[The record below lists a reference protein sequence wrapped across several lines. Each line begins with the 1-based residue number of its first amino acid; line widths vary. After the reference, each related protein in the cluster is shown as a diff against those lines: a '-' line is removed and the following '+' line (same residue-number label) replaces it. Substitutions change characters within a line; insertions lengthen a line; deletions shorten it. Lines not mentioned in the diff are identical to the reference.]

1 MDNENKPSAA
11 ARRQF
16 LADTARM
23 ACGVGLLGL
32 GVGLYAKHAKALPPA
47 AIRPPGALPET
58 EFSAA
63 CIRCGLCVRDCPF
76 DILHLAKPEEPMST
90 GTPYFVARQL
100 PCEMCEDIPCVK
112 ACPTGALDHSLK
124 DINKSK
130 MGLAVLV
137 DHETCLNFL
146 GLRCDICYRVC
157 PVIDKAITLD
167 PQTNARTGK
176 HTLFIPVVHSDH
188 CTGCGKCEKACPTEV
203 ASIKVFPL
211 YMAKGQL
218 SSHYRLGWVEKEK
231 AGGSL
236 VAPDVEHRYNMPEGM
251 KYESGKGFRPALPPM
266 RPPGRGPPGSTSG
279 SAQGFPG
286 RQAVSATP
294 ATRPGAEAIAAKGW
308 LAAHKWLLLRRS
320 SQIGILLLFL
330 VGPWFGIW
338 IVKGNLNF
346 SYTLNFLPLTDPYVI
361 LQSLLARQVPEKLA
375 LIGVAIVVLFYLL
388 VGGRAIVPGSARST
402 C

>member
-1 MDNENKPSAA
+1 MENETKAKGS

-23 ACGVGLLGL
+23 VCGIGLLGL
-32 GVGLYAKHAKALPPA
+32 GVGLYTRHATALPPA

-58 EFSAA
+58 EFSGA
-63 CIRCGLCVRDCPF
+63 CIRCGMCVRDCPYN
-76 DILHLAKPEEPMST
+76 ILHLAKPEEPMST

-112 ACPTGALDHSLK
+112 ACPTGALDHKLT
-124 DINKSK
+124 DINKAK

-167 PQTNARTGK
+167 PQTNVRTGK

-203 ASIKVFPL
+203 ASIKVLPL
-211 YMAKGQL
+211 YMAKGHL
-218 SSHYRLGWVEKEK
+218 SSHYRLGWVEKER

-236 VAPDVEHRYNMPEGM
+236 VAPEVEHQYNMPEGM
-251 KYESGKGFRPALPPM
+251 KYEHGKGLSPSAPA
-266 RPPGRGPPGSTSG
+266 
-279 SAQGFPG
+279 
-286 RQAVSATP
+286 V
-294 ATRPGAEAIAAKGW
+294 
-308 LAAHKWLLLRRS
+308 
-320 SQIGILLLFL
+320 
-330 VGPWFGIW
+330 
-338 IVKGNLNF
+338 
-346 SYTLNFLPLTDPYVI
+346 
-361 LQSLLARQVPEKLA
+361 A
-375 LIGVAIVVLFYLL
+375 L
-388 VGGRAIVPGSARST
+388 PGSAPGGGSGLPRAKQGSQL
-402 C
+402 